1 MANNSMNVGIFI
13 RDLLEKTRVDDTD
26 VMIIEDT
33 ENTKKVMFRNLRIS
47 LVEDNE
53 SPASHRIYSS
63 LKVQQM
69 IDDIT
74 KKVTDGV
81 GGVQGDIEE
90 LQKDK
95 VSKKELADAIAEIDE
110 KKFDKA
116 DINPIVE
123 ELENTRK
130 KSDPITGKDLA
141 YGTEDEKIHIK
152 HLGSDILDAMTGKT
166 QVSIPS
172 VPTGGW
178 TGDDLA
184 NESIGAIKLKKNYNF
199 RGNYQDTDGNVNRL
213 VYSGY
218 YEVASSVPG
227 LPHYGDDTDE
237 TRLVQVIRYGDNDK
251 WIIQRCF
258 YKEESDEIRPWFER
272 RGLFA
277 KLSILEWIPHYEITT
292 NNKVASDLLSDHY
305 NNRGKMTEG
314 DLFEVDID
322 GNWLCEPEVKNLPT
336 EDRYLVN
343 IRTFDDRK
351 EYEAK
356 LADVNGCVTFT
367 CYEYYTSNMGLV
379 RTDWFNSTNIL
390 KSKFDGKT
398 IHIFGDGIS
407 YGLGC
412 TDVLTK
418 SYTSILNKKYGW
430 VISNHALVDATAG
443 NYNDEI
449 FEQSSLLTQID
460 RSTGLATEDEVYI
473 MIFIGAEDYRSGM
486 APIGNDDYNNDTTF
500 KGALN
505 LAIEKLQTKCPQARL
520 MLVTPIFRSSTEPG
534 DGLDCDTNLVNDKYL
549 REFADAIMDIAKLN
563 HIPCIDLFNTCMI
576 NKYNSGIFLNEDG
589 VYPSDKGHAMI
600 AEKIQDGFN
609 RYY

>member
-95 VSKKELADAIAEIDE
+95 VSKKELDDAIAEIDK
-110 KKFDKA
+110 KKFDKV

-343 IRTFDDRK
+343 IRTFDNRK

-449 FEQSSLLTQID
+449 FKQSSLLTQID

>member
-95 VSKKELADAIAEIDE
+95 VSKKELDDAIAEIDE
-110 KKFDKA
+110 KKFDKI

-130 KSDPITGKDLA
+130 RSDPITGKDLA

-449 FEQSSLLTQID
+449 FKQSSLLTQID

>member
-184 NESIGAIKLKKNYNF
+184 NESIGAIKLK
-199 RGNYQDTDGNVNRL
+199 R
-213 VYSGY
+213 
-218 YEVASSVPG
+218 
-227 LPHYGDDTDE
+227 
-237 TRLVQVIRYGDNDK
+237 
-251 WIIQRCF
+251 
-258 YKEESDEIRPWFER
+258 
-272 RGLFA
+272 
-277 KLSILEWIPHYEITT
+277 KLS
-292 NNKVASDLLSDHY
+292 
-305 NNRGKMTEG
+305 
-314 DLFEVDID
+314 
-322 GNWLCEPEVKNLPT
+322 
-336 EDRYLVN
+336 RY
-343 IRTFDDRK
+343 
-351 EYEAK
+351 
-356 LADVNGCVTFT
+356 
-367 CYEYYTSNMGLV
+367 
-379 RTDWFNSTNIL
+379 
-390 KSKFDGKT
+390 
-398 IHIFGDGIS
+398 
-407 YGLGC
+407 
-412 TDVLTK
+412 
-418 SYTSILNKKYGW
+418 
-430 VISNHALVDATAG
+430 
-443 NYNDEI
+443 
-449 FEQSSLLTQID
+449 
-460 RSTGLATEDEVYI
+460 
-473 MIFIGAEDYRSGM
+473 
-486 APIGNDDYNNDTTF
+486 
-500 KGALN
+500 
-505 LAIEKLQTKCPQARL
+505 
-520 MLVTPIFRSSTEPG
+520 
-534 DGLDCDTNLVNDKYL
+534 
-549 REFADAIMDIAKLN
+549 
-563 HIPCIDLFNTCMI
+563 
-576 NKYNSGIFLNEDG
+576 
-589 VYPSDKGHAMI
+589 
-600 AEKIQDGFN
+600 
-609 RYY
+609 

>member
-95 VSKKELADAIAEIDE
+95 VSKRELDEAIAEIDE
-110 KKFDKA
+110 KKLDKVEL
-116 DINPIVE
+116 DPVVE

-343 IRTFDDRK
+343 IRTFDNRK

-356 LADVNGCVTFT
+356 LADVNGCVTYT

-418 SYTSILNKKYGW
+418 SYISILNKKYGW
-430 VISNHALVDATAG
+430 IISNHALVDATAG

>member
-227 LPHYGDDTDE
+227 LPHYGDDKDE

-343 IRTFDDRK
+343 IRTFDNRK

-356 LADVNGCVTFT
+356 LADVNGCVTYT

-449 FEQSSLLTQID
+449 FKQSSLLTQID

>member
-110 KKFDKA
+110 KKFDKE

-184 NESIGAIKLKKNYNF
+184 NESIGSIKLKKNYNF

-227 LPHYGDDTDE
+227 LPHYGDDKDE

-449 FEQSSLLTQID
+449 FKQSSLLTQID

-473 MIFIGAEDYRSGM
+473 MIFIE
-486 APIGNDDYNNDTTF
+486 I
-500 KGALN
+500 
-505 LAIEKLQTKCPQARL
+505 
-520 MLVTPIFRSSTEPG
+520 
-534 DGLDCDTNLVNDKYL
+534 TNY
-549 REFADAIMDIAKLN
+549 
-563 HIPCIDLFNTCMI
+563 
-576 NKYNSGIFLNEDG
+576 
-589 VYPSDKGHAMI
+589 
-600 AEKIQDGFN
+600 
-609 RYY
+609 

>member
-110 KKFDKA
+110 KKFDKE

-130 KSDPITGKDLA
+130 KSEPITGKDLA

-184 NESIGAIKLKKNYNF
+184 NESIGSIKLKKNYNF

-277 KLSILEWIPHYEITT
+277 KLSILEWVPHYEITT

-322 GNWLCEPEVKNLPT
+322 GNWLCEPGVKNLPT

-449 FEQSSLLTQID
+449 FKQSSLLTQID

>member
-110 KKFDKA
+110 KKFDKE

-227 LPHYGDDTDE
+227 LPHYGDDKDE
-237 TRLVQVIRYGDNDK
+237 TRLVQVIRYGDNHK

-314 DLFEVDID
+314 DLFEVDTD

-343 IRTFDDRK
+343 IRTFDNRK

-356 LADVNGCVTFT
+356 LADVNGCVTYT

-449 FEQSSLLTQID
+449 FKQSSLLTQID

-520 MLVTPIFRSSTEPG
+520 MLVTPIFISSTEPG

>member
-227 LPHYGDDTDE
+227 LPHYGDDKDE

-449 FEQSSLLTQID
+449 FKQSSLLTQID

>member
-95 VSKKELADAIAEIDE
+95 VSKKELDDAIAEIDE
-110 KKFDKA
+110 KKFDKI

-130 KSDPITGKDLA
+130 RSDPITGKDLA

-314 DLFEVDID
+314 DLFEVDVD

>member
-95 VSKKELADAIAEIDE
+95 VSKKELDDAIAEIDE
-110 KKFDKA
+110 KKFDKI

-130 KSDPITGKDLA
+130 RSDPITGKDLA

>member
-110 KKFDKA
+110 KKFDKE

-213 VYSGY
+213 AYSGY

-314 DLFEVDID
+314 DLFEVDTD

-356 LADVNGCVTFT
+356 LADVNGCVTYT

-449 FEQSSLLTQID
+449 FKQSSLLTQID

>member
-110 KKFDKA
+110 KKFDKE

-227 LPHYGDDTDE
+227 LPHYGDDKDE
-237 TRLVQVIRYGDNDK
+237 TRLVQVIRYGDNHK

-314 DLFEVDID
+314 DLFEVDTD

-343 IRTFDDRK
+343 IRTFDNRK

-356 LADVNGCVTFT
+356 LADVNGCVTYT

-449 FEQSSLLTQID
+449 FKQSSLLTQID